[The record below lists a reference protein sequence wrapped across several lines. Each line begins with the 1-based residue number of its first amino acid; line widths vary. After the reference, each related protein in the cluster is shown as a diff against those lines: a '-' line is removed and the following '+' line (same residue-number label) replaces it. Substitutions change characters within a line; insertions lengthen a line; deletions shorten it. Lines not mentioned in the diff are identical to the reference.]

1 MRQPQHPASKRRY
14 QPFNLPVSLLL
25 TLLIS
30 LVWVSAAVAQ
40 SGKAELPYNIPD
52 TLWVMLTGVLV
63 FFMNAG
69 FAMLETGFC
78 RAKNS
83 ITVRA
88 KNLIVFA
95 ITTIA
100 FWLIGYG
107 IMFGKG
113 DPFFGQN
120 GFLLLQWQG
129 FLNPIASLTGTK
141 VDLSTI
147 YQIFPVSNLNPEN
160 NANLLPLAA
169 HFFFQLT
176 FAAIATIIISGAVA
190 ERIRFGVFCA
200 FSFFFI
206 LVYALIGHWA
216 WSSDG
221 WLYGFGFRDFAGS
234 SVVHSVGGWAGLV
247 GTWLLQPRLK
257 KYQKIPPDVQLD
269 LKEISINR
277 KRIISIP
284 GDNLP
289 LATLG
294 CFILWLGWFGFNGG
308 STLVANPG
316 AITHTVLTTFMAGA
330 VGALAATFWA
340 WWRYRQPSLGYI
352 INGILAGCVSITASS
367 SYVSLLSAFLIA
379 LVGGILVVEFTLW
392 LDKQEIDDPVGAIP
406 VHLVCGI
413 WGTLAVGIFSEPGI
427 YQNWS
432 ELFPTPRHPG
442 LFFGGDFTQLGYQ
455 LIGIVLIGVVTFLSS
470 YAIYFV
476 ISWFSFSVYYRPPSV
491 FNIKDGLRVSAE
503 EEMKGIDKLFVESK
517 EQEYLLDAEL
527 TERLQKSRPQ
537 QKQEAAKIAC
547 QFAVKKMGLNHPAI
561 QESLNILEGGNYSNP
576 WLMRELDF
584 FLEQQENKV
593 WELQET
599 IDPSY
604 PRDLEN
610 YYQAFRQTSATK
622 AVYFALKTEPMQA
635 ISEAF
640 AALGEEEDIRQL
652 RREILAR

>member
-1 MRQPQHPASKRRY
+1 
-14 QPFNLPVSLLL
+14 
-25 TLLIS
+25 
-30 LVWVSAAVAQ
+30 
-40 SGKAELPYNIPD
+40 
-52 TLWVMLTGVLV
+52 MLTGVLV

-83 ITVRA
+83 ITVLA

-100 FWLIGYG
+100 FWLVGYG

-113 DPFFGQN
+113 DPFFGEN
-120 GFLLLQWQG
+120 GFLLFQWQG
-129 FLNPIASLTGTK
+129 FLNPITSLTGTP

-147 YQIFPVSNLNPEN
+147 YQIFPVSNLNPEKN
-160 NANLLPLAA
+160 PNLLPLSA

-176 FAAIATIIISGAVA
+176 FAATAATIISGAVA

-206 LVYALIGHWA
+206 IVYALIGHWV

-221 WLYGFGFRDFAGS
+221 WLYSFGFRDFAGS
-234 SVVHSVGGWAGLV
+234 SVVHSVGGWAGLM
-247 GTWLLQPRLK
+247 GTLLLQPRLK

-277 KRIISIP
+277 KRIISLP

-316 AITHTVLTTFMAGA
+316 AITHAVMTTFMAGA
-330 VGALAATFWA
+330 VGAISATFWA
-340 WWRYRQPSLGYI
+340 WWRYGQPSLGYI

-367 SYVSLLSAFLIA
+367 SYVSLLSTFLIA
-379 LVGGILVVEFTLW
+379 LVGGILVVEFTLL
-392 LDKQEIDDPVGAIP
+392 LDKWEIDDPVGAIP
-406 VHLVCGI
+406 VHLICGI
-413 WGTLAVGIFSEPGI
+413 WGTLAVGFFSEPGI
-427 YQNWS
+427 YENWS
-432 ELFPTPRHPG
+432 ELFPTPPHPG
-442 LFFGGDFTQLGYQ
+442 LLFGGGVTQLGYQ
-455 LIGIVLIGVVTFLSS
+455 LIGIILIGVVTLLSS
-470 YAIYFV
+470 YVIYFV
-476 ISWFSFSVYYRPPSV
+476 ISQFSFSVCYSPPKI

-517 EQEYLLDAEL
+517 EQEYRLDGDL
-527 TERLQKSRPQ
+527 TKHLENSLPQ

-547 QFAVKKMGLNHPAI
+547 QFVVEKIGLKHPAI
-561 QESLNILEGGNYSNP
+561 QEGLDILKEGSFSNL
-576 WLMRELDF
+576 WLIRELDF
-584 FLEQQENKV
+584 FLEQQENKA
-593 WELQET
+593 WELQEN
-599 IDPSY
+599 IDPTY

-610 YYQAFRQTSATK
+610 YYQAFRRISATK
-622 AVYFALKTEPMQA
+622 AVYFALKTEPIQA
-635 ISEAF
+635 IAEAF
-640 AALGEEEDIRQL
+640 AALEEEDCRQL
-652 RREILAR
+652 KREILIR